1 MRQQGSEIYDLFSVF
16 FLALS
21 GFVCII
27 SVMIIGDLVSAGP
40 FEPEVPT
47 ETPTLLGL
55 VTLTPS
61 PEVPSATPVP
71 ETEIPTASPTW
82 TDFPTQ
88 TPSDTPTATFSRT
101 PSLTRTSTPSSTPT
115 NTLTPTITN
124 TPAPTETPEPP
135 TETPVEDTATPT
147 ETATATEESFPIVAR
162 ADTPIYRDA
171 YTHPGCRW
179 QGVAGDLTL
188 LSGEA
193 GLGYIIRVTG
203 ANLAG
208 PLSQGTGT
216 NANYGTSGWEIQLAV
231 APVAGRYQ
239 VQVFSAD
246 GTQPLS
252 KAVELQFGG
261 NCQQNLAIVNF
272 VQNRPF

>member
-21 GFVCII
+21 GFVCIL
-27 SVMIIGDLVSAGP
+27 SVMIIGNLVSAGP
-40 FEPEVPT
+40 FEPEAPS
-47 ETPTLLGL
+47 ETPTLLGEI
-55 VTLTPS
+55 TLTPS
-61 PEVPSATPVP
+61 LEPPTATST
-71 ETEIPTASPTW
+71 TEPDEPTASPTW

-101 PSLTRTSTPSSTPT
+101 PSLTRTPTPSSTPT
-115 NTLTPTITN
+115 RTLTPTITSTAEPTD
-124 TPAPTETPEPP
+124 TPTV
-135 TETPVEDTATPT
+135 TPVEDTPTPT
-147 ETATATEESFPIVAR
+147 ETPTATEETFPIVAR

-171 YTHPGCRW
+171 YTNPGCRW
-179 QGVAGDLTL
+179 QGVGGDLTL

-193 GLGYIIRVTG
+193 GIGYVIRVTG

-208 PLSQGTGT
+208 PINQATGT
-216 NANYGTSGWEIQLAV
+216 NANYGTSGWEIQVAV
-231 APVAGRYQ
+231 APVSGRYQ
-239 VQVFSAD
+239 VQVFTPD

-252 KAVELQFGG
+252 RAVELTFAG